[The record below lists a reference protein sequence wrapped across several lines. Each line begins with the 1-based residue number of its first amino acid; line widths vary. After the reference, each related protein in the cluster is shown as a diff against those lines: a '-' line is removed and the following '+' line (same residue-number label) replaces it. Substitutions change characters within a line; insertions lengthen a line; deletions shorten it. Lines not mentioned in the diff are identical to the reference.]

1 MKTPIVAALLGAAA
15 LFGAAALAAL
25 VPATLLAPPPAHAIP
40 VYDGANHAQNLLI
53 AARTLAQIN
62 NQTRS
67 LQNEAAAL
75 ASMAKHL
82 SRVDFAELDA
92 LRQTLQRIDALMGQ
106 AQAIGFRV
114 EQIEARFAVLYPDP
128 SARTVGSR
136 PRVAEA
142 RARLD
147 ASMAAF
153 RHTMAV
159 QAQVVENVREDAAA
173 LAAIAARS
181 QGAEGSLQVGQAT
194 NQLLALAT
202 KQQFQLQQ
210 LMAAQ
215 FRSDAVERARRA
227 QEGEEA
233 RAATRRFLG
242 SGRAYTPR

>member
-1 MKTPIVAALLGAAA
+1 MKTSRFAALLGAAA
-15 LFGAAALAAL
+15 VGALGAAPLL
-25 VPATLLAPPPAHAIP
+25 VLPSAHAIP

-53 AARTLAQIN
+53 AARTLDQLN
-62 NQTRS
+62 NQIRS

-75 ASMAKHL
+75 ANMAKHL
-82 SRVDFAELDA
+82 SRIDFAELDA
-92 LRQTLQRIDALMGQ
+92 LRQTLQRTDKLMGQ

-114 EQIEARFAVLYPDP
+114 AELETRFASLYPG
-128 SARTVGSR
+128 AAVRTVGSGQ
-136 PRVAEA
+136 RVAEA

-153 RHTMAV
+153 RHTMTV
-159 QAQVVENVREDAAA
+159 QAQVVENVRDDAQA
-173 LAAIAARS
+173 LSAIAARS

-215 FRSDAVERARRA
+215 FRSDAMERARRA

>member
-1 MKTPIVAALLGAAA
+1 MKTPIAAA
-15 LFGAAALAAL
+15 LFGAAALGAL
-25 VPATLLAPPPAHAIP
+25 VPLTLLTPPPAHAIP

-53 AARTLAQIN
+53 AARTLEQIN
-62 NQTRS
+62 NQIRS

-75 ASMAKHL
+75 ANMAKHL

-114 EQIEARFAVLYPDP
+114 DELDARFGDLFPDP
-128 SARTVGSR
+128 ARRLVTNGQ
-136 PRVAEA
+136 RVAEA
-142 RARLD
+142 RTRLD

-153 RHTMAV
+153 RHAMAV
-159 QAQVVENVREDAAA
+159 QAQVVENVRDDAAA
-173 LAAIAARS
+173 LAAIVARS
-181 QGAEGSLQVGQAT
+181 QGAEGSLQVSQAT
-194 NQLLALAT
+194 NQLLALAA

-215 FRSDAVERARRA
+215 FRSDAVVRARQA
-227 QEGEEA
+227 QQGEEA

-242 SGRAYTPR
+242 DGRAYTPR